1 MPKITVYLPDD
12 LATDVKAAGISVSP
26 ICQRALEEE
35 VKRAA
40 LLRAWSGDERLAAAR
55 ERLLATTAHEDLD
68 QGRQQGREWALQMA
82 DQKELRRIASLVE
95 GSDWYPGATWDVKPF
110 KNTDEWPTAA
120 AWLYGPNTEF
130 EDPADEDAFL
140 DGFVLGAA
148 EVWDAIKAGA

>member
-1 MPKITVYLPDD
+1 MEVYSHLYAPSRRRSVPKITVYLPDD

-68 QGRQQGREWALQMA
+68 HGRQQGREWALQMA

-95 GSDWYPGATWDVKPF
+95 GSDWYPGASWDVKPF
-110 KNTDEWPTAA
+110 RNTDEWP
-120 AWLYGPNTEF
+120 
-130 EDPADEDAFL
+130 
-140 DGFVLGAA
+140 
-148 EVWDAIKAGA
+148 

>member
-1 MPKITVYLPDD
+1 
-12 LATDVKAAGISVSP
+12 
-26 ICQRALEEE
+26 
-35 VKRAA
+35 
-40 LLRAWSGDERLAAAR
+40 
-55 ERLLATTAHEDLD
+55 
-68 QGRQQGREWALQMA
+68 MA